1 MGEMTHKA
9 TYYELL
15 GLAPEADLE
24 AISAAYL
31 RISRELGDADEGEGE
46 LRLRLI
52 KRAFEVLSD
61 PARRADYDAGL
72 RAQTSLSFRSAMPG
86 DVELVLGRSKPNP
99 VRLLLTIIATL
110 MIAGLVLQ
118 VGVMFSAYKRVN
130 DSASGNPAS
139 SQAAE
144 KIYLQDVYQTYG
156 IRAASRE
163 EADLLLADIRR
174 KEEAGREA
182 DIQRRQQEEQERSQR
197 RFEEES
203 RRLGAQVTAA
213 NLRAEE
219 EAQQAREE
227 EARRKE
233 AQEKA
238 QQEAERMKREA
249 EIARFRSRPVQ
260 SDE

>member
-1 MGEMTHKA
+1 MGEMTQKA

-31 RISRELGDADEGEGE
+31 RISRELGDANEGEGE

-130 DSASGNPAS
+130 DSAGGNPAS

-219 EAQQAREE
+219 EARQAREE

-238 QQEAERMKREA
+238 QQEAERMKR
-249 EIARFRSRPVQ
+249 
-260 SDE
+260 